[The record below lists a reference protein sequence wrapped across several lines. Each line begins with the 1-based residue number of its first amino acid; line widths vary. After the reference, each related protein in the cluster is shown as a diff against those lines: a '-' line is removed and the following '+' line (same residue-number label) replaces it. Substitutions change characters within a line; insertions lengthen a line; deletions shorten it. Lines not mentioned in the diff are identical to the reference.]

1 MAATIDDV
9 LKELRDFKQTSSD
22 IKSFKE
28 QTSSDIGWLKEQIR
42 SNCDKLDAIKE
53 NTGILPQMYE
63 MVQANGRGIEKLA
76 ERVDKLE
83 SGRY

>member
-1 MAATIDDV
+1 MAATIDDA
-9 LKELRDFKQTSSD
+9 LKELRD
-22 IKSFKE
+22 FKE